1 MWLVKRSVLASAFL
15 LVLAWLAIGTAYAD
29 SIDDEARGIGRE
41 LQCPVCQGLPVA
53 DSPSQLASQMRGIIR
68 DKLVAGEDRE
78 SILAYFAARY
88 GESVLLAPPRAGLAL
103 VIWLVPYVG
112 GIGVLALVLW
122 IARHRRRSASPAPER
137 ADPSLDPFLAEVDR
151 ASDAMRSQ
159 PLR

>member
-1 MWLVKRSVLASAFL
+1 MKRRALASAVL
-15 LVLAWLAIGTAYAD
+15 LVIAWLAIGTAYAD
-29 SIDDEARGIGRE
+29 SIDDQARRIGQE

-78 SILAYFAARY
+78 SILAYFADRY
-88 GESVLLAPPRAGLAL
+88 GESVLLAPPRSGLAL
-103 VIWLVPYVG
+103 VIWFAPYVG
-112 GIGVLALVLW
+112 GFGVLALVFW
-122 IARHRRRSASPAPER
+122 MVQRRRRSTSRALER
-137 ADPSLDPFLAEVDR
+137 TDPSLDPFLAEVDR